1 MRSIQLLRGTRS
13 VTANGS
19 VGFPFASAS
28 HAKKIGARAHYQT
41 FLRYC
46 VTAQAN
52 DDIFFDPSPKSP
64 SCHNKRHNNTD
75 MGQVKP
81 TPTLVR

>member
-28 HAKKIGARAHYQT
+28 HAKKIGARADSPN

-52 DDIFFDPSPKSP
+52 DDMLKILLRNQ
-64 SCHNKRHNNTD
+64 SCHNKRHNNAAI
-75 MGQVKP
+75 KP
-81 TPTLVR
+81 MPTLVM